1 MPWLQLET
9 EVGQQQPEVL
19 ELALEAA
26 GAVAVWFSDAGDE
39 PILEPGPGETPSW
52 SSTIV
57 TALFPADTATEP
69 LISSLTTLV
78 EGSKINFHTVEDRDW
93 QANWNDTLQAVQFGS
108 SLWVVPEG
116 HAAPETGVIV
126 SLSPGMAFGTGEHP
140 TTAMC
145 LEWLDEQSLDE
156 KTVLDYGCGSGLLAI
171 AAVALGATL
180 AQAVDIDPQALAA
193 TRSNAERN
201 NCLEKLNVCFPE
213 EIGDAQQYDVL
224 VANILSG
231 TLIKLGPVIQDLLR
245 PGAPIALAGVLADQS
260 AGVIAGWANWA
271 DLRVGKQIDS
281 WVLLTGQKHGLHE

>member
-39 PILEPGPGETPSW
+39 PILEPGPGETPPW

-57 TALFPADTATEP
+57 TALFPADTATEL
-69 LISSLTTLV
+69 LISSLTPLV
-78 EGSKINFHTVEDRDW
+78 EGSRINFHTVEDRDW
-93 QANWNDTLQAVQFGS
+93 QADWNDTLQPSQFGS
-108 SLWVVPEG
+108 RLWIVPEG
-116 HAAPETGVIV
+116 QAAPETGAIV

-145 LEWLDEQSLDE
+145 LEWLDEQSLHN

-180 AQAVDIDPQALAA
+180 AQAVDIDPQALTA

-213 EIGDAQQYDVL
+213 EIGAAQQYDVL

-231 TLIKLGPVIQDLLR
+231 TLIKLGPLIQDLLH
-245 PGAPIALAGVLADQS
+245 PGAPIALAGVLANQS
-260 AGVIAGWANWA
+260 AGVITAWADWA